1 MSVAFPLTEG
11 ALGAPPRREED
22 LGRDSAP
29 DSRSLVPVLAAWAA
43 LAAIELCA
51 VAWITRRA
59 LRGRA
64 VSYSSRRPH
73 RRPGRARMRPHDEVI
88 GPAPP

>member
-11 ALGAPPRREED
+11 AIGAPPRREEE

-29 DSRSLVPVLAAWAA
+29 DSRSPVPMLAAWAA
-43 LAAIELCA
+43 LAAIELGA
-51 VAWITRRA
+51 LAWITRRTA
-59 LRGRA
+59 RGRA
-64 VSYSSRRPH
+64 ASYSSRRPN